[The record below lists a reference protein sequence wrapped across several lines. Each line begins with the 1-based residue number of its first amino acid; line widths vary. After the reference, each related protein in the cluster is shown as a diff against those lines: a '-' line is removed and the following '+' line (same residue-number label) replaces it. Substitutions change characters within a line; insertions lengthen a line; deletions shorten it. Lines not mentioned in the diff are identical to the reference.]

1 MLIKHKEKDMTNKDY
16 ITINRGGVFIGNKPA
31 TMYHGQPIIK
41 LEQIKQ
47 TFKMPGLEEII
58 ELRVL
63 LSDTCNLVFESGNPT
78 PSKTGPYVWIQAVT
92 KYGVSPWIFRLS
104 DIGRKDIASLCAFQ
118 CAWTI
123 RQYPA
128 WVNRLIDTA
137 KAKAAISKTNDNK
150 TNTYFEKNFGQFQ
163 K

>member
-1 MLIKHKEKDMTNKDY
+1 MTNKDY
-16 ITINRGGVFIGNKPA
+16 ITINRSGIFIGGKPA
-31 TMYHGQPIIK
+31 TMYHGQPISKI
-41 LEQIKQ
+41 EQIKK
-47 TFKMPGLEEII
+47 TFEMPGLEEII

-63 LSDTCNLVFESGNPT
+63 LSDTFDLVFEPGNPV
-78 PSKTGPYVWIQAVT
+78 PSKKGPYVWIQAVT

-104 DIGRKDIASLCAFQ
+104 DLGRKDIASLCAFQ

-137 KAKAAISKTNDNK
+137 KAASATEKAKNAVLN
-150 TNTYFEKNFGQFQ
+150 EKNIHNR
-163 K
+163 